1 MLYRKYDR
9 GNTNIM
15 AYRCT
20 TCNVIVPMPD
30 IKYHTADRSKVFCG
44 AQCSLTYFQQL
55 KELKEKENG
64 E

>member
-1 MLYRKYDR
+1 M
-9 GNTNIM
+9 
-15 AYRCT
+15 YRCT
-20 TCNVIVPMPD
+20 TCNVPVAMQD

-44 AQCSLTYFQQL
+44 PACSLAYFIEL